1 MPRKWESKAE
11 GLGVPLRGDE
21 QKYLETLPDELR
33 LSRPANRLK
42 LQMGASRVARE
53 AFAFT
58 VRVQRGNI
66 EEAPMPSRNL
76 LLALTAGVI
85 AVGLSII
92 AAHAQ
97 APAALTGQ
105 VSSAAEGPMEG
116 VVVSA
121 KRDASTLTISVVSDN
136 AGKFSFPAA
145 KLEPG
150 RYSLAIRAV
159 GYDLD
164 GPKTADVAAGS
175 TATADIKLRP
185 TRNLAK
191 QLTNAEWLASF
202 PGTDTQKKTLLNCI
216 GCHDLDRIVTSTH
229 DADEFVQ
236 VFDRMTGY
244 YPGST
249 PQYPQRLIGD
259 ARRNLGAAAG
269 VKAMAEYL
277 ASVNLSKDEVWD
289 YPLKTLP
296 RPQGRAT
303 RVVITEYDLPRKQI
317 QPHDAIVDSDGMVWF
332 THFGEQFLGKLDP
345 KSGRVSEYPLPVIKP
360 GYPVGTLDLET
371 DKAGNLWIAMMY
383 QGGVAK
389 FDKKTETF
397 QTWKVPQQW
406 QTDATQQAFLTPTYS
421 HLDGKVWVKNS
432 DRAQILRL
440 DPATGEWENLGSFKD
455 PSNNRTITSYG
466 IPADHGNN
474 LYLLDFS
481 SSNIGK
487 LDAKTGNLTVYRSPI
502 ANSRPRRGRVD
513 EHNRLWFAEYAGN
526 AIGMFDPNTEK
537 IEEWVLPTPW
547 AQPYDVVTDKNGEA
561 WTGSMLSDRVSRL
574 NPKTGEFIEYLLP
587 KTTNIRRVFV
597 DNSTTPVTFWVGSN
611 HGASIVKVEPMD

>member
-1 MPRKWESKAE
+1 
-11 GLGVPLRGDE
+11 
-21 QKYLETLPDELR
+21 
-33 LSRPANRLK
+33 
-42 LQMGASRVARE
+42 
-53 AFAFT
+53 
-58 VRVQRGNI
+58 
-66 EEAPMPSRNL
+66 MPSRSL
-76 LLALTAGVI
+76 LPAFTAGVV
-85 AVGLSII
+85 AAGLSIF

-105 VSSAAEGPMEG
+105 VSSVAEGPMEG

-121 KRDASTLTISVVSDN
+121 KRDGSTLTISVVSDKT
-136 AGKFSFPAA
+136 GKFSFPAS

-175 TATADIKLRP
+175 TTAADVKLRP

-202 PGTDTQKKTLLNCI
+202 PGADTQKKALLNCI

-249 PQYPQRLIGD
+249 PQHPQRLIGD

-269 VKAMAEYL
+269 VKAMADYL
-277 ASVNLSKDEVWD
+277 ASINLSKDEVWD

-296 RPQGRAT
+296 RPVGRAT

-345 KSGRVSEYPLPVIKP
+345 KTGRVFEYPLPVIKP
-360 GYPVGTLDLET
+360 GYPIGTLDLET

-389 FDKKTETF
+389 FDKATEKF

-406 QTDATQQAFLTPTYS
+406 QTDATQQAFLTPTNS
-421 HLDGKVWVKNS
+421 HVDGKVWVKNS

-466 IPADHGNN
+466 IPADHDNN

-487 LDAKTGNLTVYRSPI
+487 LDAKTGKLTVYRSPI

-526 AIGMFDPNTEK
+526 AIGMFDPKTEK

-574 NPKTGEFIEYLLP
+574 NPKTGEFVEYLLP

-597 DNSTTPVTFWVGSN
+597 DNSTSPMTFWVGSN

>member
-1 MPRKWESKAE
+1 
-11 GLGVPLRGDE
+11 
-21 QKYLETLPDELR
+21 
-33 LSRPANRLK
+33 
-42 LQMGASRVARE
+42 
-53 AFAFT
+53 
-58 VRVQRGNI
+58 
-66 EEAPMPSRNL
+66 MPSRNL
-76 LLALTAGVI
+76 LLALTAGVVV
-85 AVGLSII
+85 AGLPIFS
-92 AAHAQ
+92 AHAQ

-105 VSSAAEGPMEG
+105 VSSVAEGPMEG

-121 KRDASTLTISVVSDN
+121 KRDGSTLTISVVSDKT
-136 AGKFSFPAA
+136 GKFSFPAS

-175 TATADIKLRP
+175 TATADINLRP

-360 GYPVGTLDLET
+360 GYPVGTLDLEI

-383 QGGVAK
+383 QGGIAK

-574 NPKTGEFIEYLLP
+574 NPNTGEFVEYLLP

>member
-1 MPRKWESKAE
+1 
-11 GLGVPLRGDE
+11 
-21 QKYLETLPDELR
+21 
-33 LSRPANRLK
+33 
-42 LQMGASRVARE
+42 
-53 AFAFT
+53 
-58 VRVQRGNI
+58 
-66 EEAPMPSRNL
+66 MPSRNL

-85 AVGLSII
+85 AVGFSII

-121 KRDASTLTISVVSDN
+121 KRDASSLTISVVSDN
-136 AGKFSFPAA
+136 AGKFSFPAS

-202 PGTDTQKKTLLNCI
+202 PGTDTQKKALLNCI

-249 PQYPQRLIGD
+249 PQHPQRLIGD

-345 KSGRVSEYPLPVIKP
+345 KSGQVSEYPLPVIKP

-371 DKAGNLWIAMMY
+371 DKAGNLWIAMWRCR
-383 QGGVAK
+383 QIRQEDRNISDLEGAAAVANGRHPAGV
-389 FDKKTETF
+389 
-397 QTWKVPQQW
+397 P
-406 QTDATQQAFLTPTYS
+406 
-421 HLDGKVWVKNS
+421 H
-432 DRAQILRL
+432 
-440 DPATGEWENLGSFKD
+440 
-455 PSNNRTITSYG
+455 
-466 IPADHGNN
+466 AD
-474 LYLLDFS
+474 LF
-481 SSNIGK
+481 
-487 LDAKTGNLTVYRSPI
+487 P
-502 ANSRPRRGRVD
+502 
-513 EHNRLWFAEYAGN
+513 
-526 AIGMFDPNTEK
+526 
-537 IEEWVLPTPW
+537 
-547 AQPYDVVTDKNGEA
+547 
-561 WTGSMLSDRVSRL
+561 
-574 NPKTGEFIEYLLP
+574 
-587 KTTNIRRVFV
+587 
-597 DNSTTPVTFWVGSN
+597 
-611 HGASIVKVEPMD
+611 